1 MMKKMLLFALALCLL
16 VSCLAGCTAP
26 AAAPAAE
33 PAAEPAAAPAA
44 EPASEPAA
52 EPETAAEPARIAV
65 ICDTV
70 GTNLFLTQVVEMV
83 KEQAAVHGYEY
94 SVMECADTDE
104 WQSNYEASVVEG
116 YNLIVGVGWQAAEY
130 AAAMA
135 DAHPDAAK
143 YAVID
148 TDAGSDN
155 VTSILYNEEQAAY
168 LMGVMAG
175 AAFPEEE
182 SYGYIGCFDGAGS
195 WKYRWGFMEGVKS
208 INPDAKFL
216 FNWTNSYSDTSIA
229 YEYAKQQQA
238 AGCTYIFGAAA
249 AANEGIFQAALELA
263 KDGKYIYSCAQDAD
277 ATTPDNPYIISS
289 QLKNT
294 GVTMKWVLDQF
305 FAGTLTPGLI
315 EQNLADNAIGATH
328 ITNPGVYRNAE
339 ILTDDVIATCKKVVE
354 DIISG
359 ALVLEIPAEADYQM

>member
-1 MMKKMLLFALALCLL
+1 MRKLFILLLAFSMLA
-16 VSCLAGCTAP
+16 SCLAGCAAP
-26 AAAPAAE
+26 AAAPAPAAEPAAPAAE
-33 PAAEPAAAPAA
+33 PAAPAA
-44 EPASEPAA
+44 EPAAPAEEPA
-52 EPETAAEPARIAV
+52 EKARIAV

-70 GTNLFLTQVVEMV
+70 GTNLFLTQVVDMV
-83 KEQAAVHGYEY
+83 KAQADKYGYEY

-116 YNLIVGVGWQAAEY
+116 YNLIVGVGWQSAEY

-135 DAHPDAAK
+135 DAYPDAAK

-155 VTSILYNEEQAAY
+155 VTSVMYNEEQAAY
-168 LMGVMAG
+168 IMGVMAG
-175 AAFPEEE
+175 AAFPTEKV
-182 SYGYIGCFDGAGS
+182 YGYIGCFEGAGS

-208 INPDAKFL
+208 INPEADFI
-216 FNWTNSYSDTSIA
+216 FNWTNSYTDTSIA

-277 ATTPDNPYIISS
+277 ATTPDNPYILSA

-294 GVTMKWVLDQF
+294 GVTMGWIIDQY
-305 FAGTLTPGLI
+305 FAGTLTPGLT
-315 EQNLADNAIGATH
+315 EQKLVDNAIGATH
-328 ITNPGVYRNAE
+328 ITNPGVYRNTD
-339 ILTDDVIATCKKVVE
+339 ILTDDVVATCKKAVD
-354 DIISG
+354 DIVSG
-359 ALVLEIPAEADYQM
+359 TLVLSIPAEADYQM

>member
-1 MMKKMLLFALALCLL
+1 MRKLL
-16 VSCLAGCTAP
+16 VLFLAILMLAGCAAP
-26 AAAPAAE
+26 AATPAAPAAE
-33 PAAEPAAAPAA
+33 PAAPAAEPAAPAA
-44 EPASEPAA
+44 EPAAPAEEPAA
-52 EPETAAEPARIAV
+52 EKARIAV

-70 GTNLFLTQVVEMV
+70 GTNLFLTQVVDMV
-83 KEQAAVHGYEY
+83 KEQASVYNYDY
-94 SVMECADTDE
+94 SIMECADTDE

-116 YNLIVGVGWQAAEY
+116 YNLIVGVGWQSAEY

-135 DAHPDAAK
+135 DAYPDAAK

-155 VTSILYNEEQAAY
+155 VTSIMYNEEQAAY
-168 LMGVMAG
+168 IMGVMAG
-175 AAFPEEE
+175 AAFPTEKV
-182 SYGYIGCFDGAGS
+182 YGYIGCFEGAGS

-208 INPDAKFL
+208 INPKAEFI

-263 KDGKYIYSCAQDAD
+263 KEGKYIYSCAQDAD
-277 ATTPDNPYIISS
+277 ATTPDNPYIISA

-294 GVTMKWVLDQF
+294 GVTMGWIIDQY
-305 FAGTLTPGLI
+305 FAGTLTPGLT
-315 EQNLADNAIGATH
+315 EQKLVDKAIGATH
-328 ITNPGVYRNAE
+328 ITNDGVYRNTD
-339 ILTDDVIATCKKVVE
+339 ILTDEVVATCKKAVD
-354 DIISG
+354 DIVSG
-359 ALVLEIPAEADYQM
+359 TLVLTIPNEADYQM

>member
-1 MMKKMLLFALALCLL
+1 MRKLLILVLAICMTASAL
-16 VSCLAGCTAP
+16 SGCAAP
-26 AAAPAAE
+26 AAAESAAAPAAE
-33 PAAEPAAAPAA
+33 PAEQSTAPEEAK
-44 EPASEPAA
+44 
-52 EPETAAEPARIAV
+52 RIAV

-70 GTNLFLTQVVEMV
+70 GTNLFLTQVVDKV
-83 KEQAAVHGYEY
+83 KEQAAIYNYEY
-94 SVMECADTDE
+94 SIMECADTDE

-116 YNLIVGVGWQAAEY
+116 YNLILGVGWQSAEY
-130 AAAMA
+130 AASMA
-135 DAHPDAAK
+135 DAYPDAAK

-155 VTSILYNEEQAAY
+155 VTSVMYNEEQAAY
-168 LMGVMAG
+168 IMGVMAG
-175 AAFPEEE
+175 AAFPNE
-182 SYGYIGCFDGAGS
+182 SVYGYIGCFEGAGS

-208 INPDAKFL
+208 INPDADFI

-263 KDGKYIYSCAQDAD
+263 KEGKYIYSCAQDAD
-277 ATTPDNPYIISS
+277 ATTPDNPYILSA

-294 GVTMKWVLDQF
+294 GVTTGWVIDQF

-315 EQNLADNAIGATH
+315 EQKLVDHAIGATH
-328 ITNPGVYRNAE
+328 VTNEGAYRNTD
-339 ILTDDVIATCKKVVE
+339 ILTDDVIATCKKAVD
-354 DIISG
+354 DIVSG
-359 ALVLEIPAEADYQM
+359 KLVLEIVPEESYQM